1 MCFYITCEERS
12 YNLTNVWN
20 VQVAVMS
27 ACGVWVYNVAM
38 RWKVKVTGRV
48 KCGSTLQLLCRKVR
62 CRQSHTV
69 LQTRV
74 DPADSSLDD
83 GRGETKLDNLISD
96 LGDYQVRWW
105 LRGENIYVAHNIDVG
120 KAIRYVLSGL
130 KQQVM
135 YEVRVFGYSRGG
147 DGLQSHPT
155 LEFVLGETGWHTV
168 LIRSFPRYSVTCT
181 SVRRGFK
188 NQIFRTSTQKT
199 QDGDWLPWKWRL
211 GQESRFNRCQPGLH
225 SCVCDCVLYNL
236 FCSVLYTVS
245 WASDRWNLLDLSID
259 ALFSE
264 TSLHWE

>member
-1 MCFYITCEERS
+1 MCIR
-12 YNLTNVWN
+12 
-20 VQVAVMS
+20 
-27 ACGVWVYNVAM
+27 
-38 RWKVKVTGRV
+38 
-48 KCGSTLQLLCRKVR
+48 
-62 CRQSHTV
+62 
-69 LQTRV
+69 
-74 DPADSSLDD
+74 DS
-83 GRGETKLDNLISD
+83 
-96 LGDYQVRWW
+96 
-105 LRGENIYVAHNIDVG
+105 GENIYVAHNIDVG

-236 FCSVLYTVS
+236 FCSVLIHCQ
-245 WASDRWNLLDLSID
+245 LSIWSVKSTRFIHRRSVFRD
-259 ALFSE
+259 LIALGVSVGNRNWECLCHNIRALQRKE
-264 TSLHWE
+264 TLIFVDLLILY